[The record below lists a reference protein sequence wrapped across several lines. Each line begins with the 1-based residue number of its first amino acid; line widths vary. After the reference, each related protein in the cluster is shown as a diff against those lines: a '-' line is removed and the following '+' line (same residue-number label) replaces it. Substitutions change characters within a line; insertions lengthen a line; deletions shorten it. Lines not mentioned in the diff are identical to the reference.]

1 MKLTQKELIA
11 EVQNHLSKTHGTALG
26 AVDIKRVLSSLEHI
40 ATTAFQ
46 AGKEVTLPGIGKF
59 KVAVRAPRTGRNP
72 QTGEAIAIAAKNVVK
87 FSVSKPLSDALN

>member
-1 MKLTQKELIA
+1 MKMTQKDLITDM
-11 EVQNHLSKTHGTALG
+11 QSHLNESGVALS
-26 AVDIKRVLSSLEHI
+26 AADVKRVLSSFEHV
-40 ATTAFQ
+40 ATAAFQ

-59 KVAVRAPRTGRNP
+59 KVAQRAARTGRNP

>member
-1 MKLTQKELIA
+1 MKMTQKNLITDM
-11 EVQNHLSKTHGTALG
+11 QSHLNENGVALS
-26 AVDIKRVLSSLEHI
+26 AADVKRVLSSFEHV
-40 ATTAFQ
+40 ATAAFQ

-72 QTGEAIAIAAKNVVK
+72 QTGEAITIAAKNVVK